1 MRIALD
7 AMGGDYAPAAIVQ
20 GGLEAAKLAHGAYEI
35 VFVGDKTQIEQE
47 IGRHPLLTRGENL
60 RYSIYHASE
69 KIEMCDVPTVALKK
83 KKDASVLVA
92 ARLHREGRVDAVVSA
107 GHTGAAM
114 AASLMELGRIRGVN
128 RPGIGSLIPN
138 GYGVTL
144 LIDVGANVD
153 CKPIQLVQ
161 FGLMGSI
168 FMNRVI
174 GLESPKVA
182 LLSNGEERSKGT
194 EVTREAY
201 GLLEARE
208 NLNFVGNV
216 EGRDILK
223 GTADVV
229 VCDGFVGNVILKF
242 AESLGAVFRHHIK
255 RQIGKRIFR
264 QIGAFL
270 LQPTFT
276 GLRKIFDYE
285 EYGGA
290 PLLGINGV
298 CIICHGGS
306 TPKAIRN
313 AIREAVKMVSEGV
326 TQIIGQEL
334 QTQNGVKLI
343 EQEA

>member
-1 MRIALD
+1 MRIAVD
-7 AMGGDYAPAAIVQ
+7 AMGGDYAPASVVQ
-20 GGLEAAKLAHGAYEI
+20 GGLEAAKAANGELEV
-35 VFVGDKTQIEQE
+35 VFVGDKTLIEHE
-47 IGRHPLLTRGENL
+47 ISRHPLLTRGEKL
-60 RYSIYHASE
+60 HYSIHHASE
-69 KIEMCDVPTVALKK
+69 KIEMCDVPTAALKK

-92 ARLHREGRVDAVVSA
+92 ARLHREGKADAIVSA

-114 AASLMELGRIRGVN
+114 AASLMQLGRIRGVN

-138 GYGVTL
+138 GYGVTM

-153 CKPIQLVQ
+153 CKSIHLMQ
-161 FGLMGSI
+161 FGMMGSI
-168 FMNRVI
+168 FMNRVLGI
-174 GLESPKVA
+174 DAPKVA

-201 GLLEARE
+201 RLLEE
-208 NLNFVGNV
+208 SQINFIGNV

-223 GTADVV
+223 GSADVV

-264 QIGAFL
+264 QVGAFL

-290 PLLGINGV
+290 PLLGIDGV

-306 TPKAIRN
+306 TPKAIKN
-313 AIREAVKMVSEGV
+313 AIREATKMVSEGV
-326 TQIIGQEL
+326 TQIIGHEL
-334 QTQNGVKLI
+334 KAHNGVKVL

>member
-20 GGLEAAKLAHGAYEI
+20 GGLEAAKLAHGDYEI
-35 VFVGDKTQIEQE
+35 VFVGDKAQIEQE
-47 IGRHPLLTRGENL
+47 ISRHPLLTRGESL

-201 GLLEARE
+201 GMLEARE

-326 TQIIGQEL
+326 TQIIGEEL
-334 QTQNGVKLI
+334 QTQNGVKLV

>member
-1 MRIALD
+1 
-7 AMGGDYAPAAIVQ
+7 
-20 GGLEAAKLAHGAYEI
+20 
-35 VFVGDKTQIEQE
+35 
-47 IGRHPLLTRGENL
+47 
-60 RYSIYHASE
+60 
-69 KIEMCDVPTVALKK
+69 
-83 KKDASVLVA
+83 
-92 ARLHREGRVDAVVSA
+92 
-107 GHTGAAM
+107 
-114 AASLMELGRIRGVN
+114 GVR

-138 GYGVTL
+138 GYGVTM

-153 CKPIQLVQ
+153 CKPIHLMQ

-174 GLESPKVA
+174 GIESPKVA

-201 GLLEARE
+201 GLLE
-208 NLNFVGNV
+208 NGGVNFIGNV
-216 EGRDILK
+216 QGRDILA

-242 AESLGAVFRHHIK
+242 AESLGSVFRHHIK
-255 RQIGKRIFR
+255 RQIGKMIFR

-270 LQPTFT
+270 LKPTFT

-313 AIREAVKMVSEGV
+313 AIRKAMQMVSGKINQV
-326 TQIIGQEL
+326 ICKEL
-334 QTQNGVKLI
+334 QAQNGVKLV

>member
-7 AMGGDYAPAAIVQ
+7 AMGGDHAPAAIVQ
-20 GGLEAAKLAHGAYEI
+20 GGLEAAKLSAGAYEI
-35 VFVGDKTQIEQE
+35 VFVGDQAQIEQE
-47 IGRHPLLTRGENL
+47 ISRHPLLTRGENL

-92 ARLHREGRVDAVVSA
+92 ARLQQEGRVDALVSA

-114 AASLMELGRIRGVN
+114 TACLMELGRIRGVN

-138 GYGVTL
+138 GYGATM

-153 CKPIQLVQ
+153 CKSIQLMQ
-161 FGLMGSI
+161 FGMMGSI
-168 FMNRVI
+168 FMNRVR
-174 GLESPKVA
+174 GLYAPKVA

-194 EVTREAY
+194 EMTREAY
-201 GLLEARE
+201 AMLESARGI
-208 NLNFVGNV
+208 NFIGNV

-223 GTADVV
+223 GKADVV

-242 AESLGAVFRHHIK
+242 AESLGGVFRHHIQ

-264 QIGAFL
+264 QMGAFL
-270 LQPTFT
+270 LQPTFH

-290 PLLGINGV
+290 PLLGLNGV

-334 QTQNGVKLI
+334 QTQNGVKFV

>member
-1 MRIALD
+1 MRIAVD
-7 AMGGDYAPAAIVQ
+7 AMGGDYAPASVVQ
-20 GGLEAAKLAHGAYEI
+20 GGLEAAKAAYGADEI
-35 VFVGDKTQIEQE
+35 VFVGDQAQIEQE
-47 IGRHPLLTRGENL
+47 ISRHPLLTRGENV
-60 RYSIYHASE
+60 RFSIHHASE

-92 ARLHREGRVDAVVSA
+92 ARLHQEGKVDAIVSA

-138 GYGVTL
+138 GYGVTM

-153 CKPIQLVQ
+153 CKPIHLVQ
-161 FGLMGSI
+161 FGVMGSI
-168 FMNRVI
+168 FMNRVL
-174 GLESPKVA
+174 GMDKPKVA

-201 GLLEARE
+201 RMLEASRI
-208 NLNFVGNV
+208 NFIGNV

-223 GTADVV
+223 GSADVV

-242 AESLGAVFRHHIK
+242 AESLGGVFRHHIK
-255 RQIGKRIFR
+255 RQIGKQIFR

-290 PLLGINGV
+290 PLLGIDGV

-313 AIREAVKMVSEGV
+313 AIREAAKMVSEGV
-326 TQIIGQEL
+326 TQIIGHEL
-334 QTQNGVKLI
+334 QTHNGVKVV

>member
-7 AMGGDYAPAAIVQ
+7 AMGGDHAPAAIVL

-35 VFVGDKTQIEQE
+35 VFVGDQAQIEPE
-47 IGRHPLLTRGENL
+47 IARHPLLTRGENL

-69 KIEMCDVPTVALKK
+69 KIEMCDAPAAALKK

-92 ARLHREGRVDAVVSA
+92 ARLHREGKVDAILSA

-138 GYGVTL
+138 GYGATM

-153 CKPIQLVQ
+153 CKAIQLAQ
-161 FGLMGSI
+161 FGVMGSI
-168 FMNRVI
+168 YMNRVRGI
-174 GLESPKVA
+174 ESPKVA

-201 GLLEARE
+201 QILEANPR
-208 NLNFVGNV
+208 LNFIGNV

-229 VCDGFVGNVILKF
+229 VCDGFVGNVMLKF
-242 AESLGAVFRHHIK
+242 AESLGGVFKHHIK
-255 RQIGKRIFR
+255 RQIGKRVFR
-264 QIGAFL
+264 QVGAFL

-313 AIREAVKMVSEGV
+313 AIREATKMISEGI
-326 TQIIGQEL
+326 TEIIGQEL
-334 QTQNGVKLI
+334 QEHHGVKLV

>member
-1 MRIALD
+1 MRIAVD
-7 AMGGDYAPAAIVQ
+7 AMGGDYAPASIVL
-20 GGLEAAKLAHGAYEI
+20 GGLEAAKAAYGAYEV
-35 VFVGDKTQIEQE
+35 VFVGDKAQIEQE
-47 IGRHPLLTRGENL
+47 ISRHPLLTRGENV
-60 RYSIYHASE
+60 RFSIHHASE

-83 KKDASVLVA
+83 KRDASILVA
-92 ARLHREGRVDAVVSA
+92 ARLHQEGKVDAIVSA

-114 AASLMELGRIRGVN
+114 AASLMALGRIRGVN

-138 GYGVTL
+138 GYGVTM

-153 CKPIQLVQ
+153 CKPIHLVQ
-161 FGLMGSI
+161 FGMMGSI
-168 FMNRVI
+168 FMNRVLGI
-174 GLESPKVA
+174 EAPKVA

-201 GLLEARE
+201 RMLETSRV
-208 NLNFVGNV
+208 NFTGNV

-223 GTADVV
+223 GSADVV

-242 AESLGAVFRHHIK
+242 AESLGGVFRHHIK
-255 RQIGKRIFR
+255 RQIGKQIFR

-290 PLLGINGV
+290 PLLGIDGV

-313 AIREAVKMVSEGV
+313 AIREATKMVSEGV
-326 TQIIGQEL
+326 TQIIGHEL
-334 QTQNGVKLI
+334 QTHNGVKAV

>member
-1 MRIALD
+1 MRIAVD
-7 AMGGDYAPAAIVQ
+7 AMGGDYAPASIVQ
-20 GGLEAAKLAHGAYEI
+20 GGLEAAKAAYGAFEV
-35 VFVGDKTQIEQE
+35 VFVGDKAQIEQE
-47 IGRHPLLTRGENL
+47 ISRHPLLTRGENV
-60 RYSIYHASE
+60 RFSIHHASE

-92 ARLHREGRVDAVVSA
+92 ARLHQEGKVEAIVSA

-138 GYGVTL
+138 GYGVTM

-153 CKPIQLVQ
+153 CKPIQLMQ
-161 FGLMGSI
+161 FGMMGSI
-168 FMNRVI
+168 FMSRVLGI
-174 GLESPKVA
+174 DAPKVA

-201 GLLEARE
+201 RMLETSGV
-208 NLNFVGNV
+208 NFIGNV

-223 GTADVV
+223 GSADVV

-242 AESLGAVFRHHIK
+242 AESLGGVFRHHIK
-255 RQIGKRIFR
+255 RQIGKQIFR

-290 PLLGINGV
+290 PLLGIDGV

-313 AIREAVKMVSEGV
+313 AIREATKMVSEGV
-326 TQIIGQEL
+326 TQIIGHEL
-334 QTQNGVKLI
+334 QTHNGVKAV

>member
-7 AMGGDYAPAAIVQ
+7 AMGGDFAPAAVVQ
-20 GGLEAAKLAHGAYEI
+20 GGLEAAKLAAGAYEI
-35 VFVGDKTQIEQE
+35 VFVGDKSQIEQE
-47 IGRHPLLTRGENL
+47 ISRHPLLTRGENL

-92 ARLHREGRVDAVVSA
+92 ARLHKAGQVDAVVSA

-128 RPGIGSLIPN
+128 RPGIGSMIPN
-138 GYGVTL
+138 GYGATM

-153 CKPIQLVQ
+153 CKPIQLMQ
-161 FGLMGSI
+161 FGMMGSI
-168 FMNRVI
+168 FMNRVLGI
-174 GLESPKVA
+174 ASPKVA

-201 GLLEARE
+201 AMLESVSGIK
-208 NLNFVGNV
+208 FIGNV

-242 AESLGAVFRHHIK
+242 AESLGGVFRHHIK

-313 AIREAVKMVSEGV
+313 AIREAVKMISEGV

-334 QTQNGVKLI
+334 QAQNGVKLV

>member
-1 MRIALD
+1 MRIAVD
-7 AMGGDYAPAAIVQ
+7 AMGGDYAPASIVQ
-20 GGLEAAKLAHGAYEI
+20 GGLEAAKAAYGAYEV
-35 VFVGDKTQIEQE
+35 VFVGDKAQIEQE
-47 IGRHPLLTRGENL
+47 ISRHPLLTRGENV
-60 RYSIYHASE
+60 RFSIHHASE
-69 KIEMCDVPTVALKK
+69 KIEMCDVPTAALKK
-83 KKDASVLVA
+83 KKDASILVA
-92 ARLHREGRVDAVVSA
+92 ARLHQEGKVDAIVSA

-138 GYGVTL
+138 GYGVTM

-153 CKPIQLVQ
+153 CKPIHLVQ
-161 FGLMGSI
+161 FGVMGSI
-168 FMNRVI
+168 FMNRVL
-174 GLESPKVA
+174 GMETPKVA

-201 GLLEARE
+201 RMLEASRV
-208 NLNFVGNV
+208 NFTGNV

-223 GTADVV
+223 GSADVV

-242 AESLGAVFRHHIK
+242 AESLGGVFRHHIK
-255 RQIGKRIFR
+255 RQIGKQIFR

-270 LQPTFT
+270 LKPTFT

-313 AIREAVKMVSEGV
+313 AIREATKMVSEGV
-326 TQIIGQEL
+326 TQIIGREL
-334 QTQNGVKLI
+334 QTHNGVKAV

>member
-20 GGLEAAKLAHGAYEI
+20 GGLEAAKLAYGSYEI
-35 VFVGDKTQIEQE
+35 VFVGDKAEIEQE
-47 IGRHPLLTRGENL
+47 ISRHPLLTRGESL

-92 ARLHREGRVDAVVSA
+92 ARLHQEGKVDALVSA

-138 GYGVTL
+138 GYGVTM

-153 CKPIQLVQ
+153 CKPIQLMQ
-161 FGLMGSI
+161 FGMMGSI

-174 GLESPKVA
+174 GIESPKVA

-201 GLLEARE
+201 VMLETSGV
-208 NLNFVGNV
+208 NFIGNV

-242 AESLGAVFRHHIK
+242 AESLGGVFRHHIK

-334 QTQNGVKLI
+334 QAQNGVKLV

>member
-1 MRIALD
+1 MRIAVD
-7 AMGGDYAPAAIVQ
+7 AMGGDYAPASIVQ
-20 GGLEAAKLAHGAYEI
+20 GGLEAAKVAYGAHEV
-35 VFVGDKTQIEQE
+35 VFVGDKAQIEQE
-47 IGRHPLLTRGENL
+47 ISRHPLLTRGENV
-60 RYSIYHASE
+60 RFSIHHASE
-69 KIEMCDVPTVALKK
+69 KIEMCDVPTVSLKK
-83 KKDASVLVA
+83 KKDASILVA
-92 ARLHREGRVDAVVSA
+92 ARLHKEGKVDAIVSA

-138 GYGVTL
+138 GYGVTM

-153 CKPIQLVQ
+153 CKPIQLMQ
-161 FGLMGSI
+161 FGMMGSI
-168 FMNRVI
+168 FMSRVLDI
-174 GLESPKVA
+174 EAPKVA

-201 GLLEARE
+201 RMLEASRV
-208 NLNFVGNV
+208 NFIGNV

-223 GTADVV
+223 GSADVV

-242 AESLGAVFRHHIK
+242 AESLGGVFRHHIK
-255 RQIGKRIFR
+255 RQIGKQIFR

-290 PLLGINGV
+290 PLLGIDGV

-313 AIREAVKMVSEGV
+313 AIREATKMVSEGV
-326 TQIIGQEL
+326 TQIIGHEL
-334 QTQNGVKLI
+334 QTHNGVKAV

>member
-7 AMGGDYAPAAIVQ
+7 AMGGDHAPAAIVQ
-20 GGLEAAKLAHGAYEI
+20 GGLEAAKLSAGAYEI
-35 VFVGDKTQIEQE
+35 VFVGDQAQIEQE
-47 IGRHPLLTRGENL
+47 ISRHPLLTRGENL

-92 ARLHREGRVDAVVSA
+92 ARLQQEGRVDALVSA

-114 AASLMELGRIRGVN
+114 TACLMELGRIRGVN

-138 GYGVTL
+138 GYGATM

-153 CKPIQLVQ
+153 CKSIQLMQ
-161 FGLMGSI
+161 FGMMGSI
-168 FMNRVI
+168 FMNRVR
-174 GLESPKVA
+174 GLHAPKVA

-194 EVTREAY
+194 EMTREAY
-201 GLLEARE
+201 AMLESVSGI
-208 NLNFVGNV
+208 NFIGNV

-223 GTADVV
+223 GKADVV

-242 AESLGAVFRHHIK
+242 AESLGGVFRHHIQ

-264 QIGAFL
+264 QMGAFL
-270 LQPTFT
+270 LQPTFH

-290 PLLGINGV
+290 PLLGLNGV

-334 QTQNGVKLI
+334 QTQNGVKFV

>member
-1 MRIALD
+1 MRIAVD
-7 AMGGDYAPAAIVQ
+7 AMGGDYAPASIVQ
-20 GGLEAAKLAHGAYEI
+20 GGLEAAKAAYGAYEV
-35 VFVGDKTQIEQE
+35 VFVGDKAQIEQE
-47 IGRHPLLTRGENL
+47 ISRHPLLTRGENV
-60 RYSIYHASE
+60 RFSIHHASE
-69 KIEMCDVPTVALKK
+69 KIEMCDVPTAALKK
-83 KKDASVLVA
+83 KKDASILVA
-92 ARLHREGRVDAVVSA
+92 ARLHQEGKVDAIVSA

-138 GYGVTL
+138 GYGVTM

-153 CKPIQLVQ
+153 CKPIHLVQ
-161 FGLMGSI
+161 FGVMGSI
-168 FMNRVI
+168 FMNRVL
-174 GLESPKVA
+174 GMETPKVA

-201 GLLEARE
+201 RMLEASRV
-208 NLNFVGNV
+208 NFTGNV

-223 GTADVV
+223 GSADVV

-242 AESLGAVFRHHIK
+242 AESLGGVFRHHIK
-255 RQIGKRIFR
+255 RQIGKQIFR

-270 LQPTFT
+270 LKPTFT

-313 AIREAVKMVSEGV
+313 AIREATKMVSEGV
-326 TQIIGQEL
+326 TQIIGHEL
-334 QTQNGVKLI
+334 QTHNGVKAV

>member
-1 MRIALD
+1 
-7 AMGGDYAPAAIVQ
+7 
-20 GGLEAAKLAHGAYEI
+20 
-35 VFVGDKTQIEQE
+35 
-47 IGRHPLLTRGENL
+47 
-60 RYSIYHASE
+60 
-69 KIEMCDVPTVALKK
+69 LKK

-92 ARLHREGRVDAVVSA
+92 ARLHKEGKVDAIVSA

-114 AASLMELGRIRGVN
+114 AASLMALGRIRGVN

-138 GYGVTL
+138 GYGVTM

-153 CKPIQLVQ
+153 CKPIHLMQ
-161 FGLMGSI
+161 FGMMGSI
-168 FMNRVI
+168 FMSRVLDI
-174 GLESPKVA
+174 EAPKVA

-201 GLLEARE
+201 RMLEASRI
-208 NLNFVGNV
+208 NFTGNV

-223 GTADVV
+223 GSADVV

-242 AESLGAVFRHHIK
+242 AESLGGVFRHHIK
-255 RQIGKRIFR
+255 RQIGKQIFR

-290 PLLGINGV
+290 PLLGIDGV

-313 AIREAVKMVSEGV
+313 AIREATKMVSEGV
-326 TQIIGQEL
+326 TQIIGHEL
-334 QTQNGVKLI
+334 QTHNGVKAV

>member
-1 MRIALD
+1 MRIAVD
-7 AMGGDYAPAAIVQ
+7 AMGGDYAPASIVQ
-20 GGLEAAKLAHGAYEI
+20 GGLEAVKAAYGAYEV
-35 VFVGDKTQIEQE
+35 VFVGDKAQIEQE
-47 IGRHPLLTRGENL
+47 ISRHPLLTRGENV
-60 RYSIYHASE
+60 RFSIHHASE

-92 ARLHREGRVDAVVSA
+92 ARLHQEGKVDAIVSA

-138 GYGVTL
+138 GYGVTM

-153 CKPIQLVQ
+153 CKPIHLMQ
-161 FGLMGSI
+161 FGMMGSI
-168 FMNRVI
+168 FMNRVL
-174 GLESPKVA
+174 GMGKPKVA

-201 GLLEARE
+201 RMLEASHV
-208 NLNFVGNV
+208 NFIGNV

-223 GTADVV
+223 GSADVV

-242 AESLGAVFRHHIK
+242 AESLGGVFRHHIK
-255 RQIGKRIFR
+255 RQIGKQIFR

-270 LQPTFT
+270 LKPTFT

-290 PLLGINGV
+290 PLLGIDGV

-313 AIREAVKMVSEGV
+313 AIREATKMVSEGV
-326 TQIIGQEL
+326 TQIIGHEL
-334 QTQNGVKLI
+334 QTHNGVKAV

>member
-20 GGLEAAKLAHGAYEI
+20 GGLEAAKLGAGAYEI
-35 VFVGDKTQIEQE
+35 VFVGDKAQIEQE
-47 IGRHPLLTRGENL
+47 IHRHPLLTRGENL
-60 RYSIYHASE
+60 RYSIHHASE

-92 ARLHREGRVDAVVSA
+92 ARLHQEGKVDAMVSA

-138 GYGVTL
+138 GYGVTM

-153 CKPIQLVQ
+153 CKAIQLVQ

-174 GLESPKVA
+174 GLASPKVA

-201 GLLEARE
+201 ALLETSD
-208 NLNFVGNV
+208 NLKFIGNV

-242 AESLGAVFRHHIK
+242 AESLGGVFRHHIK

-313 AIREAVKMVSEGV
+313 AIREARKMVSEGI
-326 TQIIGQEL
+326 TKIIGQEL
-334 QTQNGVKLI
+334 QAQNGVKLV

>member
-1 MRIALD
+1 MRIAVD
-7 AMGGDYAPAAIVQ
+7 AMGGDYAPASIVQ
-20 GGLEAAKLAHGAYEI
+20 GGLEAAKAANGEVEI
-35 VFVGDKTQIEQE
+35 VFVGDQAQIEHE
-47 IGRHPLLTRGENL
+47 ISRHPLLTRGERL
-60 RYSIYHASE
+60 HYSIHHASE

-92 ARLHREGRVDAVVSA
+92 ARLHQEGKVDAIVSA

-114 AASLMELGRIRGVN
+114 AASLMQLGRIRGVN

-153 CKPIQLVQ
+153 CKSIHLMQ
-161 FGLMGSI
+161 FGMMGSI
-168 FMNRVI
+168 FMSRVLGI
-174 GLESPKVA
+174 EAPKVA

-201 GLLEARE
+201 RMLEASQV
-208 NLNFVGNV
+208 NFIGNV

-223 GTADVV
+223 GSADVV

-290 PLLGINGV
+290 PLLGIDGV

-313 AIREAVKMVSEGV
+313 AIREATKMVSEGV
-326 TQIIGQEL
+326 TQIIGHEL
-334 QTQNGVKLI
+334 KAHNGVKVI

>member
-1 MRIALD
+1 MRIAVD
-7 AMGGDYAPAAIVQ
+7 AMGGDYAPASIVQ
-20 GGLEAAKLAHGAYEI
+20 GGLEAAKAAYGAFEV
-35 VFVGDKTQIEQE
+35 VFVGDKAQIEQE
-47 IGRHPLLTRGENL
+47 ISRHPLLMRGENV
-60 RYSIYHASE
+60 RFSIHHASE

-92 ARLHREGRVDAVVSA
+92 ARLHKEGKVDAIVSA

-114 AASLMELGRIRGVN
+114 AASLMQLGRIRGVN

-138 GYGVTL
+138 GYGVTM

-153 CKPIQLVQ
+153 CKPIQLMQ
-161 FGLMGSI
+161 FGMMGSI
-168 FMNRVI
+168 FMSRVLGI
-174 GLESPKVA
+174 DAPKVA

-201 GLLEARE
+201 RMLETSRV
-208 NLNFVGNV
+208 NFIGNV

-223 GTADVV
+223 GRADVV

-242 AESLGAVFRHHIK
+242 AESLGGVFRHHIK
-255 RQIGKRIFR
+255 RQIGKQIFR

-270 LQPTFT
+270 LQPTFI

-290 PLLGINGV
+290 PLLGIDGV

-313 AIREAVKMVSEGV
+313 AIREATKMVSEGV
-326 TQIIGQEL
+326 TQIIGHEL
-334 QTQNGVKLI
+334 LTHNGVKAV

>member
-20 GGLEAAKLAHGAYEI
+20 GGLEAAKLGNGAYEI
-35 VFVGDKTQIEQE
+35 VFVGDQTQIAQE
-47 IGRHPLLTRGENL
+47 IHRHRLLTRGESL

-92 ARLHREGRVDAVVSA
+92 ARLHQEGKVDAVVSA

-138 GYGVTL
+138 GYGVTM

-153 CKPIQLVQ
+153 CKPIQLTQ
-161 FGLMGSI
+161 FGMMGSI

-174 GLESPKVA
+174 GIDSPKVA

-201 GLLEARE
+201 QMLETSR
-208 NLNFVGNV
+208 LNFIGNV

-242 AESLGAVFRHHIK
+242 AESLGGVFRHHIT

-290 PLLGINGV
+290 PLLGLNGV

-313 AIREAVKMVSEGV
+313 AIREAVKMISEGV

-334 QTQNGVKLI
+334 QAQNGVKLV

>member
-7 AMGGDYAPAAIVQ
+7 AMGGDEAPAAIVQ
-20 GGLEAAKLAHGAYEI
+20 GGLEAAKLAAGAYEI
-35 VFVGDKTQIEQE
+35 VFVGDQAQIEQE
-47 IGRHPLLTRGENL
+47 ISRHPLLTRGENL

-92 ARLHREGRVDAVVSA
+92 ARLHQEGQVDALVSA

-114 AASLMELGRIRGVN
+114 TACLMELGRIRGVN

-138 GYGVTL
+138 GYGATM

-153 CKPIQLVQ
+153 CKSIQLMQ
-161 FGLMGSI
+161 FGMMGSI
-168 FMNRVI
+168 FMNCVRGI
-174 GLESPKVA
+174 SSPKVA

-201 GLLEARE
+201 AMLESASGI
-208 NLNFVGNV
+208 NFVGSV

-229 VCDGFVGNVILKF
+229 VCDGFVGNIILKF
-242 AESLGAVFRHHIK
+242 AESLGGVFRHHIQ

-264 QIGAFL
+264 QMGAFL
-270 LQPTFT
+270 LQPTFK

-290 PLLGINGV
+290 PLLGLNGV

-313 AIREAVKMVSEGV
+313 AIRVAVRMVSEGV

-334 QTQNGVKLI
+334 QTQNGVKFV

>member
-1 MRIALD
+1 MRIAVD
-7 AMGGDYAPAAIVQ
+7 AMGGDYAPASIVQ
-20 GGLEAAKLAHGAYEI
+20 GGLEAAKIANGACEV
-35 VFVGDKTQIEQE
+35 VFVGDKRQIENE
-47 IGRHPLLTRGENL
+47 ITRHPLLTRGQNV
-60 RYSIYHASE
+60 RFSIHHASE
-69 KIEMCDVPTVALKK
+69 KIEMGDVPTQALKR
-83 KKDASVLVA
+83 KKDSSILVA
-92 ARLHREGRVDAVVSA
+92 AHLHSQGEVDAVVSA

-114 AASLMELGRIRGVN
+114 AAMLLEVGRMPGVN

-138 GYGVTL
+138 GYGVTM

-153 CKPIQLVQ
+153 CKPVHLLQ
-161 FGLMGSI
+161 FGQMGSI
-168 FMNRVI
+168 FMDRVI
-174 GLESPKVA
+174 GVDSPKVA

-201 GLLEARE
+201 RLLEKSRV
-208 NLNFVGNV
+208 NFIGNV

-255 RQIGKRIFR
+255 RQIGKMIFR

-270 LQPTFT
+270 LKPTFT

-290 PLLGINGV
+290 PLLGVEGV

-313 AIREAVKMVSEGV
+313 AIREAMKMISERINEV
-326 TQIIGQEL
+326 ICKEL
-334 QTQNGVKLI
+334 QTHNGAKIV

>member
-1 MRIALD
+1 MRIAVD
-7 AMGGDYAPAAIVQ
+7 AMGGDYAPASIVQ
-20 GGLEAAKLAHGAYEI
+20 GGLEAAKAAYGAYEV
-35 VFVGDKTQIEQE
+35 VFVGDEAQIEQE
-47 IGRHPLLTRGENL
+47 ISRHPLLTRGENV
-60 RYSIYHASE
+60 RFSIHHASE

-92 ARLHREGRVDAVVSA
+92 ARLHQEGKVDAIVSA

-114 AASLMELGRIRGVN
+114 AASLMALGRIRGVN

-138 GYGVTL
+138 GYGVTM

-153 CKPIQLVQ
+153 CKPIHLVQ
-161 FGLMGSI
+161 FGVMGSI
-168 FMNRVI
+168 FMNRVL
-174 GLESPKVA
+174 GMATPKVA

-201 GLLEARE
+201 RMLETSTV
-208 NLNFVGNV
+208 NFIGNV

-223 GTADVV
+223 GNADVV

-242 AESLGAVFRHHIK
+242 AESLGGVFRHHIK
-255 RQIGKRIFR
+255 RQIGKQIFR

-290 PLLGINGV
+290 PLLGIDGV

-313 AIREAVKMVSEGV
+313 AIREATKMVSEGV
-326 TQIIGQEL
+326 TQIIGHEL
-334 QTQNGVKLI
+334 QTHNGVKAV

>member
-1 MRIALD
+1 MRIAVD
-7 AMGGDYAPAAIVQ
+7 AMGGDYAPASIVQ
-20 GGLEAAKLAHGAYEI
+20 GGLEAAKAANGEVEI
-35 VFVGDKTQIEQE
+35 VFVGDQAQIEHE
-47 IGRHPLLTRGENL
+47 ISRHPLLTRGERL
-60 RYSIYHASE
+60 HYSIHHASE

-92 ARLHREGRVDAVVSA
+92 ARLHQEGKVDAIVSA

-114 AASLMELGRIRGVN
+114 AASLMQLGRIRGVN

-153 CKPIQLVQ
+153 CKSIHLMQ
-161 FGLMGSI
+161 FGMMGSI
-168 FMNRVI
+168 FMSRVLGI
-174 GLESPKVA
+174 EAPKVA

-201 GLLEARE
+201 RMLEASQV
-208 NLNFVGNV
+208 NFIGNV

-223 GTADVV
+223 GSADVV

-290 PLLGINGV
+290 PLLGIDGV

-313 AIREAVKMVSEGV
+313 AIREATKMVAEGV
-326 TQIIGQEL
+326 TQIIGHEL
-334 QTQNGVKLI
+334 QTHNGVKAV

>member
-1 MRIALD
+1 MRIAVD
-7 AMGGDYAPAAIVQ
+7 AMGGDHAPASIVQ
-20 GGLEAAKLAHGAYEI
+20 GGLEAAKAAYGAYEV
-35 VFVGDKTQIEQE
+35 VFVGDKAQIEQE
-47 IGRHPLLTRGENL
+47 ISRHPLLTRGENV
-60 RYSIYHASE
+60 RFSIHHASE

-92 ARLHREGRVDAVVSA
+92 ARLHHEGKVDAIVSA

-114 AASLMELGRIRGVN
+114 AASLMKLGRIRGVN

-138 GYGVTL
+138 GYGVTM

-153 CKPIQLVQ
+153 CKPIHLVQ
-161 FGLMGSI
+161 FGMMGSI
-168 FMNRVI
+168 FMSRVLGI
-174 GLESPKVA
+174 ATPKVA

-201 GLLEARE
+201 RMLEGSRV
-208 NLNFVGNV
+208 NFIGNV

-223 GTADVV
+223 GSADVV

-242 AESLGAVFRHHIK
+242 AESLGGVFRHHIK
-255 RQIGKRIFR
+255 RQIGKQIFR

-290 PLLGINGV
+290 PLLGIDGV

-313 AIREAVKMVSEGV
+313 AIREATKMVSEGV
-326 TQIIGQEL
+326 TQIIGHEL
-334 QTQNGVKLI
+334 QTHNGVKAV

>member
-1 MRIALD
+1 MRIAVD
-7 AMGGDYAPAAIVQ
+7 AMGGDYAPASIVQ
-20 GGLEAAKLAHGAYEI
+20 GGLEAAKAANGECEV
-35 VFVGDKTQIEQE
+35 VFVGDQTQIETE
-47 IGRHPLLTRGENL
+47 IARHPLLIRGQNA
-60 RYSIYHASE
+60 SFSVYHAAE
-69 KIEMCDVPTVALKK
+69 KIEMGDVPMQALKK
-83 KKDASVLVA
+83 KKDASILVA
-92 ARLHREGRVDAVVSA
+92 ARLHRRGEVDAVVSA

-114 AASLMELGRIRGVN
+114 AACLMEVGRMEGVK

-138 GYGVTL
+138 GYGVTM

-153 CKPIQLVQ
+153 CKPIHLMQ

-168 FMNRVI
+168 FMNRII
-174 GLESPKVA
+174 GIESPKVA

-194 EVTREAY
+194 EITREAY
-201 GLLEARE
+201 GLLE
-208 NLNFVGNV
+208 NGGVNFIGNV
-216 EGRDILK
+216 QGRDILA

-242 AESLGAVFRHHIK
+242 AESLGSVFRHHIK
-255 RQIGKRIFR
+255 RQIGKMIFR

-270 LQPTFT
+270 LKPTFT

-313 AIREAVKMVSEGV
+313 AIRKAMQMVSGKINQV
-326 TQIIGQEL
+326 ICKEL
-334 QTQNGVKLI
+334 QAQNGVKI
-343 EQEA
+343 VEQEA

>member
-7 AMGGDYAPAAIVQ
+7 AMGGDHAPAAIVQ
-20 GGLEAAKLAHGAYEI
+20 GGLEAAKLSAGAYEI
-35 VFVGDKTQIEQE
+35 VFVGDQAQIEQE
-47 IGRHPLLTRGENL
+47 ISRHPLLTRGENL

-92 ARLHREGRVDAVVSA
+92 ARLQQEGRVDALVSA

-114 AASLMELGRIRGVN
+114 TACLMELGRIRGVN

-138 GYGVTL
+138 GYGATM

-153 CKPIQLVQ
+153 CKSIQLMQ
-161 FGLMGSI
+161 FGMMGSI
-168 FMNRVI
+168 FMNRVR
-174 GLESPKVA
+174 GLYAPKVA

-194 EVTREAY
+194 EMTREAY
-201 GLLEARE
+201 AMLESVSG
-208 NLNFVGNV
+208 LNFIGNV

-223 GTADVV
+223 GKADVV

-242 AESLGAVFRHHIK
+242 AESLGGVFRHHIQ

-264 QIGAFL
+264 QMGAFL
-270 LQPTFT
+270 LQPTFH

-290 PLLGINGV
+290 PLLGLNGV

-313 AIREAVKMVSEGV
+313 AILEAVKMVSEGV

-334 QTQNGVKLI
+334 QTQNGVKFV

>member
-7 AMGGDYAPAAIVQ
+7 AMGGDHAPAAIVQ
-20 GGLEAAKLAHGAYEI
+20 GGLEAAKLAHGDYEI
-35 VFVGDKTQIEQE
+35 VFVGDKAQIEQE
-47 IGRHPLLTRGENL
+47 INRHPLLTRGENL

-92 ARLHREGRVDAVVSA
+92 ARLHREGQVDAVVSA

-194 EVTREAY
+194 EVIREAY
-201 GLLEARE
+201 GLLEARD
-208 NLNFVGNV
+208 NLNFIGNV

-326 TQIIGQEL
+326 TQIIGEEL
-334 QTQNGVKLI
+334 QTQNGVKLV

>member
-7 AMGGDYAPAAIVQ
+7 AMGGDHAPAAIVQ
-20 GGLEAAKLAHGAYEI
+20 GGLEAAKLAAGAYEI
-35 VFVGDKTQIEQE
+35 VFVGDKAQIEQE
-47 IGRHPLLTRGENL
+47 ISRHPLLTRGENL

-92 ARLHREGRVDAVVSA
+92 ARLHQEGQVDALVSA

-114 AASLMELGRIRGVN
+114 AACLMELGRIRGVN

-138 GYGVTL
+138 GYGATM

-153 CKPIQLVQ
+153 CKSIQLMQ

-168 FMNRVI
+168 FMDRVRGI
-174 GLESPKVA
+174 PSPKVA

-201 GLLEARE
+201 AMLEAADGI
-208 NLNFVGNV
+208 NFIGSV

-223 GTADVV
+223 GKADVV

-242 AESLGAVFRHHIK
+242 AESLGAVFRHHIQ

-264 QIGAFL
+264 QVGAFL
-270 LQPTFT
+270 LQPTFK

-290 PLLGINGV
+290 PLLGLNGV

-334 QTQNGVKLI
+334 QTQNGVKFV